1 MKSSLFNGAVL
12 IRVGW
17 YLPRS
22 VVIQA
27 QFFIKVILDGVAKCI
42 ICQEDKS
49 ETLKSV
55 LKAGNEAFYSSVLT
69 NVKEFC
75 SSY

>member
-1 MKSSLFNGAVL
+1 M
-12 IRVGW
+12 
-17 YLPRS
+17 
-22 VVIQA
+22 
-27 QFFIKVILDGVAKCI
+27 ILDGVAKCI

-69 NVKEFC
+69 KLMLKNSVVAIDILSTNVYFGEDINFGDLKP
-75 SSY
+75 